1 MSTAINPIRD
11 TATPWERMI
20 YWGLVGLLFWA
31 PLPFGSNRPWA
42 VAIVVVWV
50 ALLGAAWS
58 MGWML
63 GKCNVRS
70 SFYRGRLLFVVLCAW
85 AALVSVQLVPLPA
98 QWVALISPGAAA
110 VHGAPYGGVVVDAI
124 TFSIDP
130 SATARYQL
138 LTLALVGYFALMLL
152 VIQRTERLKHFAL
165 MLVLSG
171 VMCSVL
177 ALYLHFVEAY
187 YVLFFETVDHLVAK
201 GPFIN
206 RNHLAAYLEIC
217 LACGVGLIV
226 SEFSTTQLATW
237 KQRARWL
244 LRLLLSSKVR
254 VRLLLIVMV
263 IALILT
269 RSRMGNA
276 AFFVALI
283 ASGLIALLCLKVGWK
298 TILFFLG
305 SMIILDVVV
314 IGSWIGVE
322 HVVKRMQQTAISSET
337 KTVQGFQEQS
347 VEERTDQGVS
357 ALESVKAFPL
367 LGVGSGAFE
376 SMYPQYKQPGYMM
389 SLDHAHNDYVEFLV
403 EAGPLGM
410 LLLAAL
416 FATLLM
422 RCVLTMA
429 RSHRATQRGLAL
441 GSVIGL
447 MAIAIHLTVEFA
459 LQIPAVALAFVALM
473 AIGACA
479 AQAQVALPPNHD
491 SKRNGSGTDED

>member
-1 MSTAINPIRD
+1 MRD
-11 TATPWERMI
+11 TTTPCERFV

-42 VAIVVVWV
+42 VATMVIWV
-50 ALLGAAWS
+50 AVLGMVWSIGWAA
-58 MGWML
+58 
-63 GKCNVRS
+63 GKCAVHS
-70 SFYRGRLLFVVLCAW
+70 SFYRGRLAFVLLCAW
-85 AALVSVQLVPLPA
+85 AALVSLQLVPLPP
-98 QWVALISPGAAA
+98 QWVGLVSPGAAA
-110 VHGAPYGGVVVDAI
+110 VYGAPYGEAARDAI
-124 TFSIDP
+124 TLSIDA

-138 LTLALVGYFALMLL
+138 LTLALAGYFALMLL
-152 VIQRTERLKHFAL
+152 VIQRTDRLKHFAL
-165 MLVLSG
+165 MLVMSG

-177 ALYLHFVEAY
+177 ALYLHFTGAY

-226 SEFSTTQLATW
+226 AEFSTAQLATW

-269 RSRMGNA
+269 RSRMGNS

-283 ASGLIALLCLKVGWK
+283 AGGLIALLCLKAGWK
-298 TILFFLG
+298 TILLFLA
-305 SMIILDVVV
+305 SMIILDVAV

-322 HVVKRMQQTAISSET
+322 HVVKRMQQTAISSDM
-337 KTVQGFQEQS
+337 KSAQGLQEQS

-357 ALESVKAFPL
+357 ALASIKSFPL
-367 LGVGSGAFE
+367 VGVGSGAFE
-376 SMYPQYKQPGYMM
+376 AMYPEYKQPGYQM

-403 EAGPLGM
+403 EAGPLGL

-416 FATLLM
+416 YVLALIRCILTLM
-422 RCVLTMA
+422 RST
-429 RSHRATQRGLAL
+429 RSTNRGLAL
-441 GSVIGL
+441 GGLIGL
-447 MAIAIHLTVEFA
+447 VSIAIHLTVEFP
-459 LQIPAVALAFVALM
+459 LQIPAVALALVSLL
-473 AIGACA
+473 AICTLASSE
-479 AQAQVALPPNHD
+479 PRSTNMPFM
-491 SKRNGSGTDED
+491 R